1 MPVFNIAQALL
12 RVCNYRLRKFT
23 ADELETRL
31 TLFANPTG
39 FEGGPR
45 APSLTAVASMFSK
58 GVFLPN
64 ASYRCDVPGSLRMDV
79 ADSAAIFQSAHDE
92 LLQNLLNGKL
102 AIRGRRLENGAWGSI
117 EYLPGRGPPYILML
131 SLPRN
136 SRN

>member
-12 RVCNYRLRKFT
+12 WVCNYRLRKFT

-31 TLFANPTG
+31 TLANPIG

-64 ASYRCDVPGSLRMDV
+64 ATNRCDVPESLRTDV
-79 ADSAAIFQSAHDE
+79 ADSAAAIFQSAHDE

-102 AIRGRRLENGAWGSI
+102 AMRGREVRRPETFRLENGA
-117 EYLPGRGPPYILML
+117 
-131 SLPRN
+131 
-136 SRN
+136 